1 VNSSS
6 SSSPTPDGST
16 PAAFQDYAE
25 AQATATV
32 RALIAQAARPAQT
45 ELEALRVALDLRYQ
59 SLTTTLAGAAN
70 FDPAPINELVQ
81 RLTHAASEEAGAAAR
96 AARTVALEEAEAR
109 LQQDRA
115 EAQRQLDVM
124 RAEAAAQRDADQ
136 RERLALSDAIQKA
149 TEQADAM
156 RADRDSQ
163 LEALRV
169 AREQGD
175 AVRADRD
182 VQMAALRAATERA
195 EAIQAERDAH
205 LEALRAARERSDAIQ
220 ADRDAQFEALRIANE
235 RAEALQADRDAQL
248 VALHAARERSEVL
261 AVERDA
267 QTEAARIA
275 NELAEALRVDRDAQL
290 SAALAAKEEAR
301 TVLSEQDALL
311 EAARISNVRHA
322 RILEQAQ
329 AQVEAARAELA
340 AVQAE
345 AERRLAVGAREIEA
359 LRNELERV
367 RTEMELARTE
377 AAQAE
382 AARADAVQA
391 EAARVEAAQM
401 EAARVEAARVEAAR
415 AEAARA
421 EAARIEA
428 ARVEAEQIEAAR
440 IEAARVE
447 AARVEAAR
455 AAAQVQAPAVFAVT
469 VPVEAP
475 VVEAPARFETESA
488 ILAAVPEQ
496 PVFAPAV
503 FEHSVEPV
511 ISLVPEPQSQVVPFA
526 EPADTAS
533 AFAPVEGYGPDYDE
547 PASAAA
553 EVIAVPEPAPVP
565 SPVELAQPVDPAVVM
580 YQAIS
585 GATDLSQ
592 VLDALVDG
600 VGTLF
605 PRAALF
611 VVKTKSKRLQ
621 GWRSVGFTGGAAIT
635 REFELPLTTD
645 SALTRAVTT
654 SRTVFTGNDQ
664 AAAGEAWTVTFPVTT
679 GGRVV
684 AVVHADASPR
694 NDETAAPFNREF
706 ALDLGHTLV
715 RMAGERIAALTMSA
729 RAAFG
734 SVMTGAPVSETPAT
748 AVATATPSFNGN
760 GSHGNGTYGTAAA
773 VLQHVPAAAA
783 ALGDAGRYASQL
795 VSEINRYSQ
804 AAAPAAPVVDQ
815 HLQERLADQIEGA
828 RGAAAAPPS
837 APAPAA
843 PASALGLFDEALG
856 KMLGNAASVAVRPV

>member
-1 VNSSS
+1 VNSS
-6 SSSPTPDGST
+6 SSSPTPDGT
-16 PAAFQDYAE
+16 APATFHDFAE

-59 SLTTTLAGAAN
+59 SLTATLAGAGNIDA
-70 FDPAPINELVQ
+70 APIHELVE
-81 RLTHAASEEAGAAAR
+81 RLTHAASEEASAAAR
-96 AARTVALEEAEAR
+96 TARTVALEEAEAR

-136 RERLALSDAIQKA
+136 RERAALSYAIQKA

-156 RADRDSQ
+156 QADRDAQ

-182 VQMAALRAATERA
+182 VQLAALRSATERA
-195 EAIQAERDAH
+195 EAIRIERDAH
-205 LEALRAARERSDAIQ
+205 LEALRAAKERADAIQ

-235 RAEALQADRDAQL
+235 RAEALQADRDTQL
-248 VALHAARERSEVL
+248 VALRAARERGEALS
-261 AVERDA
+261 VERDA
-267 QTEAARIA
+267 QTEAVRVATV
-275 NELAEALRVDRDAQL
+275 LAETLRTERDAQL

-329 AQVEAARAELA
+329 AKVEAARAELA

-345 AERRLAVGAREIEA
+345 AERRLAVGASEIEA

-367 RTEMELARTE
+367 RTEMELAR
-377 AAQAE
+377 AE
-382 AARADAVQA
+382 AAR
-391 EAARVEAAQM
+391 
-401 EAARVEAARVEAAR
+401 
-415 AEAARA
+415 
-421 EAARIEA
+421 
-428 ARVEAEQIEAAR
+428 
-440 IEAARVE
+440 
-447 AARVEAAR
+447 
-455 AAAQVQAPAVFAVT
+455 PA
-469 VPVEAP
+469 AP
-475 VVEAPARFETESA
+475 VVFAPVEFTALPVERVAEPVADLRTEPAVVAALPEET
-488 ILAAVPEQ
+488 
-496 PVFAPAV
+496 VFAPAV
-503 FEHSVEPV
+503 FEHAFEPAIV
-511 ISLVPEPQSQVVPFA
+511 QVPEPAVEHQFVQFTDQTEA
-526 EPADTAS
+526 AS
-533 AFAPVEGYGPDYDE
+533 AFAPVDGYAQDAE
-547 PASAAA
+547 EVTQPAA
-553 EVIAVPEPAPVP
+553 VIALPEPVPVTEH
-565 SPVELAQPVDPAVVM
+565 VAQVDPAQAM

-585 GATDLSQ
+585 SATDLSQ
-592 VLDALVDG
+592 VLDALVDD

-611 VVKTKSKRLQ
+611 VVKTKSKKLQ

-635 REFELPLTTD
+635 REFELPLAAD
-645 SALTRAVTT
+645 SALTRAVTAN
-654 SRTVFTGNDQ
+654 RTIFTGDGPS
-664 AAAGEAWTVTFPVTT
+664 AAQAGEAWTVTFPVTT

-684 AVVHADASPR
+684 AVVHADAGAR
-694 NDETAAPFNREF
+694 NGDTAAPFNSEA

-734 SVMTGAPVSETPAT
+734 SVMTAAPVNEAPLGAAPA
-748 AVATATPSFNGN
+748 AATPFNGSN
-760 GSHGNGTYGTAAA
+760 GNGTYGTGAA
-773 VLQHVPAAAA
+773 VLQHVPAAAPT
-783 ALGDAGRYASQL
+783 ALDDAGRYASQL

-804 AAAPAAPVVDQ
+804 AAAAAATGGGVDQ
-815 HLQERLADQIEGA
+815 NLQERLADQIEGA
-828 RGAAAAPPS
+828 RAVAV
-837 APAPAA
+837 APAPSS

-856 KMLGNAASVAVRPV
+856 KMLGGAREAAVVVRPV

>member
-1 VNSSS
+1 VNSS
-6 SSSPTPDGST
+6 SSSPTPEGTT
-16 PAAFQDYAE
+16 PATFHDFAE

-59 SLTTTLAGAAN
+59 SLTATLAGAGNIDA
-70 FDPAPINELVQ
+70 APIHELVE
-81 RLTHAASEEAGAAAR
+81 RLTHAAGEEASAAAR
-96 AARTVALEEAEAR
+96 TARTVALEEAEAR

-136 RERLALSDAIQKA
+136 RERAALSYAIQKA

-156 RADRDSQ
+156 QADRDAQ
-163 LEALRV
+163 LAALRV

-182 VQMAALRAATERA
+182 VQLAALRSATERA
-195 EAIQAERDAH
+195 EAIRIERDAH
-205 LEALRAARERSDAIQ
+205 LEALRAAKERADAIQ

-235 RAEALQADRDAQL
+235 RAEALQADRDTQL
-248 VALHAARERSEVL
+248 VALRAARERGEALS
-261 AVERDA
+261 VERDA
-267 QTEAARIA
+267 QTEAVRVATV
-275 NELAEALRVDRDAQL
+275 LAETLRTERDAQL

-329 AQVEAARAELA
+329 AKVEAARAELA

-345 AERRLAVGAREIEA
+345 AERRLAVGASEIEA

-367 RTEMELARTE
+367 RTEMELAR
-377 AAQAE
+377 AE
-382 AARADAVQA
+382 AARPAAPVAFAPVEFAALPVERVAEPVADLRT
-391 EAARVEAAQM
+391 E
-401 EAARVEAARVEAAR
+401 
-415 AEAARA
+415 
-421 EAARIEA
+421 
-428 ARVEAEQIEAAR
+428 
-440 IEAARVE
+440 
-447 AARVEAAR
+447 
-455 AAAQVQAPAVFAVT
+455 PAVVAAL
-469 VPVEAP
+469 PE
-475 VVEAPARFETESA
+475 ET
-488 ILAAVPEQ
+488 
-496 PVFAPAV
+496 VFAPAV
-503 FEHSVEPV
+503 FEHAFEPAIV
-511 ISLVPEPQSQVVPFA
+511 QVPEPAVEHQFVQFTDQTEA
-526 EPADTAS
+526 A
-533 AFAPVEGYGPDYDE
+533 AFAPVEGYAQDAE
-547 PASAAA
+547 ELTQPAA
-553 EVIAVPEPAPVP
+553 VIALPEPLPVAEH
-565 SPVELAQPVDPAVVM
+565 VAQVDRAQAM

-585 GATDLSQ
+585 SATDLSQ

-611 VVKTKSKRLQ
+611 VVKTKSKKLQ

-635 REFELPLTTD
+635 REFELPLATD
-645 SALTRAVTT
+645 SALTRAVTAN
-654 SRTVFTGNDQ
+654 RTIFTGDGPS
-664 AAAGEAWTVTFPVTT
+664 AAQAGEAWTVTFPVTT

-684 AVVHADASPR
+684 AVVHADAGAR
-694 NDETAAPFNREF
+694 NDETAAPFNSEA

-734 SVMTGAPVSETPAT
+734 SVMTAAPVNEAPLGAAPA
-748 AVATATPSFNGN
+748 AATPFNGSN
-760 GSHGNGTYGTAAA
+760 GNGTYGTGAA
-773 VLQHVPAAAA
+773 VLQHVPAAAPT
-783 ALGDAGRYASQL
+783 ALDDAGRYASQL

-804 AAAPAAPVVDQ
+804 AAAAAATGGGVDQ
-815 HLQERLADQIEGA
+815 NLQERLADQIEGA
-828 RGAAAAPPS
+828 RAVAV
-837 APAPAA
+837 APAPSA

-856 KMLGNAASVAVRPV
+856 KMLGGAREASVLVRPV